1 MRDKG
6 MTMKKLQHIIMI
18 ALILLGLATP
28 ALAQEQ
34 TDDFNVSAKHAIA
47 IEATTGKVL
56 YEKDATTPD
65 GVASMTKILTAY
77 MVYKAVDQGKITWDT
92 EVDISDYPFNLTVDS
107 EVSNVPLDSRKYT
120 VKQLLDATLI
130 SSANSTAIALAEK
143 ISGSESA
150 FVDTMTAQLKEWGIT
165 DAKLF
170 NASGLNNKYLGDN
183 RYPGSKADDENTMSA
198 LDVAIIADHLIKDYP
213 QVLEITKQS
222 ETDFEGDNKLTTHNY
237 MLEGQDNYREGVDGL
252 KTGTT
257 EFAGA
262 SFVAHSNENCMSLIT
277 VVMNAYNGGEDEAA
291 RFTATNEL
299 LDYVTQNWEIKTLNT
314 NGQIV
319 KKNDIKVA
327 DGDRKTISARL
338 ESDLT
343 VVQKINSRNDSVK
356 IQAKT
361 VTAPIKKGDTIGT
374 AIYDDKDL
382 VGTSY
387 ISDPPQVDVT
397 ANQSIKKSFFLKVW
411 WNHILNFFTGNK

>member
-1 MRDKG
+1 
-6 MTMKKLQHIIMI
+6 MKKLQHIIMV
-18 ALILLGLATP
+18 ALILIGLVTP

-34 TDDFNVSAKHAIA
+34 TDDFNVAAKHAIA
-47 IEATTGKVL
+47 IESTTGKVL

-77 MVYKAVDQGKITWDT
+77 MVYKAIDQGKITWDT
-92 EVDISDYPFNLTVDS
+92 EVGISDYPFNLTVDS

-130 SSANSTAIALAEK
+130 SSANSAAIALAEK
-143 ISGSESA
+143 ISGTESA
-150 FVDTMTAQLKEWGIT
+150 FVDTMKAQLKKWGIT
-165 DAKLF
+165 DAKLY

-183 RYPGSKADDENTMSA
+183 RYPGSKPDDENTMSA

-213 QVLEITKQS
+213 QVLDITKQG
-222 ETDFEGDNKLTTHNY
+222 EVDFEGDNKLTTHNY

-257 EFAGA
+257 ELAGA
-262 SFVAHSNENCMSLIT
+262 SFVAHSNENGMSLIT
-277 VVMNAYNGGEDEAA
+277 VVMNADNGGEDEAA
-291 RFTATNEL
+291 RFTATNDL
-299 LDYVTQNWEIKTLNT
+299 LDYVVQHWKINKLNT
-314 NGQIV
+314 KGQIV

-327 DGDRKTISARL
+327 DGVSKTVSAKL
-338 ESDLT
+338 ETDLT
-343 VVQKINSRNDSVK
+343 VVQKINSQNDTVNIK
-356 IQAKT
+356 AKT

-387 ISDPPQVDVT
+387 ISDPPQVDT
-397 ANQSIKKSFFLKVW
+397 ELPFDIKREFFCLM
-411 WNHILNFFTGNK
+411 N

>member
-18 ALILLGLATP
+18 ALILLGLVTP

-34 TDDFNVSAKHAIA
+34 TDNFNVSAKHAIA

-120 VKQLLDATLI
+120 VKQLL
-130 SSANSTAIALAEK
+130 
-143 ISGSESA
+143 
-150 FVDTMTAQLKEWGIT
+150 
-165 DAKLF
+165 
-170 NASGLNNKYLGDN
+170 
-183 RYPGSKADDENTMSA
+183 NTMSA

-213 QVLEITKQS
+213 QVLEITKQT
-222 ETDFEGDNKLTTHNY
+222 ETDFEGNNKLTTHNY

-257 EFAGA
+257 ELAGA
-262 SFVAHSNENCMSLIT
+262 SFVAHSNENGMSLIT
-277 VVMNAYNGGEDEAA
+277 VVMNADNGGEDEAA

-299 LDYVTQNWEIKTLNT
+299 LDYVTQNWGIKTLNT
-314 NGQIV
+314 KGQIV

-327 DGDRKTISARL
+327 DGDSQTISAKL

-343 VVQKINSRNDSVK
+343 VVQKINSKNDAVK
-356 IQAKT
+356 IKAKT
-361 VTAPIKKGDTIGT
+361 ITAPIKKGDTIGT
-374 AIYDDKDL
+374 ATFDDKDL
-382 VGTSY
+382 VGTGY
-387 ISDPPQVDVT
+387 ISDPPQISVT

-411 WNHILNFFTGNK
+411 WNHIINFFTGNK

>member
-1 MRDKG
+1 
-6 MTMKKLQHIIMI
+6 MKKLQHIIMV
-18 ALILLGLATP
+18 ALILIGLVTP

-34 TDDFNVSAKHAIA
+34 TDDFNVAAKHAIA
-47 IEATTGKVL
+47 IESTTGKVL

-77 MVYKAVDQGKITWDT
+77 MVYKAIDQGKITWDT
-92 EVDISDYPFNLTVDS
+92 EVNISDYPFNLTVDS

-130 SSANSTAIALAEK
+130 SSANSAAIALAEK
-143 ISGSESA
+143 ISGTESA
-150 FVDTMTAQLKEWGIT
+150 FVDTMKAQLKKWGIT
-165 DAKLF
+165 DAKLY

-183 RYPGSKADDENTMSA
+183 RYPGSKPDDENTMSA

-213 QVLEITKQS
+213 QVLDITKQG
-222 ETDFEGDNKLTTHNY
+222 EVDFEGDNKLTTHNY

-257 EFAGA
+257 ELAGA
-262 SFVAHSNENCMSLIT
+262 SFVAHSNENGMSLIT
-277 VVMNAYNGGEDEAA
+277 VVMNADNGGEDEAA
-291 RFTATNEL
+291 RFTATNDL
-299 LDYVTQNWEIKTLNT
+299 LDYVVQHWKINKLNT
-314 NGQIV
+314 KGQIV

-327 DGDRKTISARL
+327 DGVSKTVSAKL

-343 VVQKINSRNDSVK
+343 VVQKINSKNDTVK
-356 IQAKT
+356 IKAKT

-374 AIYDDKDL
+374 ATYVDKYL
-382 VGTSY
+382 VGTGY
-387 ISDPPQVDVT
+387 ISDPPQVAVT

-411 WNHILNFFTGNK
+411 WNHIVNFFTGNK

>member
-1 MRDKG
+1 
-6 MTMKKLQHIIMI
+6 MKKLQHIIMI
-18 ALILLGLATP
+18 ALILLGLVTP

-47 IEATTGKVL
+47 VEATTGKVL

-92 EVDISDYPFNLTVDS
+92 DVDISDYPFNLTVDS

-165 DAKLF
+165 DAKLY

-213 QVLEITKQS
+213 QVLEITKQT

-257 EFAGA
+257 ELAGA
-262 SFVAHSNENCMSLIT
+262 SFVAHSNENGMSLIT
-277 VVMNAYNGGEDEAA
+277 VVMNADNGGEDEAA

-314 NGQIV
+314 KGQIV

-327 DGDRKTISARL
+327 DGDSQTISAKL

-343 VVQKINSRNDSVK
+343 VVQKINS
-356 IQAKT
+356 
-361 VTAPIKKGDTIGT
+361 KKGDTIGT
-374 AIYDDKDL
+374 ATFDDKDL
-382 VGTSY
+382 VGTGY
-387 ISDPPQVDVT
+387 ISEPPQVSVT

-411 WNHILNFFTGNK
+411 WNHIVNFFTGNK